1 MIYQYQWKD
10 HVEFVPA
17 NGILEADKLAQEQ
30 GINPKESCSPGI
42 SLRFRDLSKLSVHV
56 VEKENVKK
64 VDSGKTVLNLTKFFY
79 NSTMVWK
86 DVGWFPDLESAKDV
100 IRKYGVHDLFIYS
113 GNDRYLPLVKII

>member
-1 MIYQYQWKD
+1 MIYQYT
-10 HVEFVPA
+10 
-17 NGILEADKLAQEQ
+17 NGSVSTFISASGIMEADKLAQEQ

-42 SLRFRDLSKLSVHV
+42 SLRLRDLSKLSVHV
-56 VEKENVKK
+56 IEKENVKK
-64 VDSGKTVLNLTKFFY
+64 LDSGSSVLNLTKFFY

-113 GNDRYLPLVKII
+113 GKDRYHPLVKIS